1 MIGKEAA
8 IHLVF
13 SVIFNQSC
21 KSDVAFR
28 APGEM
33 LKRLN
38 IQFFD
43 LYELERIG
51 SQGIYQVLIL
61 KPCLH
66 RFPQNMATYI
76 YNSVKIINAKYKSD
90 PRNIWRNKT
99 ESEIMNG
106 LKSLSGV
113 GTHKVSQLLIY
124 LYVLGEVAEISEY
137 HIKYISVN
145 CANFLNNIDYNLRFI
160 RNLQNE

>member
-1 MIGKEAA
+1 
-8 IHLVF
+8 
-13 SVIFNQSC
+13 
-21 KSDVAFR
+21 
-28 APGEM
+28 
-33 LKRLN
+33 
-38 IQFFD
+38 
-43 LYELERIG
+43 
-51 SQGIYQVLIL
+51 
-61 KPCLH
+61 
-66 RFPQNMATYI
+66 
-76 YNSVKIINAKYKSD
+76 
-90 PRNIWRNKT
+90 
-99 ESEIMNG
+99 MNG